1 MGFVSI
7 QTSKVRRLNTVLIT
21 GAGGYIGGRLT
32 EAFLERGWNARA
44 LVREAAPWLSV
55 EQHVCDLADDAAGPR
70 LSEAVRGA
78 DAVVHL
84 AGENEVI
91 ASKSPATALAATVV
105 ATERLAEAC
114 VGAGVGRLLY
124 LSTVHVYGDRIRPT
138 VTLTEDARP
147 EPRSAYGIS
156 RLASEHVAASL
167 ADGAYELVVLR
178 LTNTVGAPYDPRVDR
193 WTIVANDLCRQG
205 ALGNTLE
212 LRSSGV
218 QWRDFVAL
226 GEVCRALTMA
236 GEPGGQLPP
245 GTYNLA
251 SGHPLTVRDL
261 AAMIQASFERET
273 GTRPELRAPEPVGER
288 PAPYHVSVRRAAE
301 RGLKMSEP
309 LQDSVDE
316 TVRFCLEHRDRLR

>member
-1 MGFVSI
+1 
-7 QTSKVRRLNTVLIT
+7 VLIT

-32 EAFLERGWNARA
+32 EAFLERGWSVRA
-44 LVREAAPWLSV
+44 LVREAAPWLAV
-55 EQHVCDLADDAAGPR
+55 EQHVFDLALDDTDHRLAG
-70 LSEAVRGA
+70 LLRGV

-84 AGENEVI
+84 AGENEVT
-91 ASKSPATALAATVV
+91 ASRSPAMALSATVV

-114 VGAGVGRLLY
+114 VRAGVARLLY
-124 LSTVHVYGDRIRPT
+124 MSTVHVYGDRIRPG
-138 VTLTEDARP
+138 VTLTEDMRP
-147 EPRSAYGIS
+147 EPRAAYGIS

-205 ALGNTLE
+205 ALGNKLE

-218 QWRDFVAL
+218 QWRDFVPL
-226 GEVCRALTMA
+226 RDVCGALTAASEPA
-236 GEPGGQLPP
+236 GRLTS

-251 SGHPLTVRDL
+251 SGHPLTVREL
-261 AAMIQASFERET
+261 ASMVQASFERQT
-273 GTRPELRAPEPVGER
+273 GTRPELRAPEPSGER
-288 PAPYHVSVRRAAE
+288 PAPYHVSVRRATE
-301 RGLKMSEP
+301 RGLKLSEP
-309 LQDSVDE
+309 LQDAVDE

>member
-1 MGFVSI
+1 MAGVEPA
-7 QTSKVRRLNTVLIT
+7 SKVLRLNTVLIT

-32 EAFLERGWNARA
+32 EVFLERGWNVRA
-44 LVREAAPWLSV
+44 LVREPAPWLSV
-55 EQHVCDLADDAAGPR
+55 EQHVCDLAGDDAAR
-70 LSEAVRGA
+70 LLPDALRGA

-84 AGENEVI
+84 AGETEV
-91 ASKSPATALAATVV
+91 AAERSPAAALAATVV

-114 VGAGVGRLLY
+114 ASGGIGRLLY
-124 LSTVHVYGDRIRPT
+124 MSTMHVYGDRIRQG
-138 VTLTEDARP
+138 VTLTEDMRP
-147 EPRSAYGIS
+147 EPRAAYGIS

-178 LTNTVGAPYDPRVDR
+178 LTNAVGAPYDPGVDR

-205 ALGNTLE
+205 ALGNALQ
-212 LRSSGV
+212 LRSSGI

-226 GEVCRALTMA
+226 SDVCRALATA
-236 GEPGGQLPP
+236 TEPAGQLPS

-261 AAMIQASFERET
+261 AAMIQASFERHT
-273 GTRPELRAPEPVGER
+273 GTRPELRAPEPYGER
-288 PAPYHVSVRRAAE
+288 PGPYHVSVSRAAE
-301 RGLKMSEP
+301 RGLRLSEP
-309 LQDSVDE
+309 LQDAVDE